1 MSFFIFKDANILF
14 QELLTHT
21 RSIMKA
27 EDKLLLLL
35 AHEPDMF
42 TDISIIKRVAS
53 IKKIYDEAADR

>member
-1 MSFFIFKDANILF
+1 
-14 QELLTHT
+14 
-21 RSIMKA
+21 MKA